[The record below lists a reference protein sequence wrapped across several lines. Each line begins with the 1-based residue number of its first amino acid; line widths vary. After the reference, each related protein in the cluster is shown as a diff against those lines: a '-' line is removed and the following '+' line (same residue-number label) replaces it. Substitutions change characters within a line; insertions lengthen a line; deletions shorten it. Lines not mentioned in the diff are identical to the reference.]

1 MVLLGENVFSA
12 QVDHVTMKNVEAAA
26 GTDYL
31 IGRGHRRIAMIGAAA
46 QDRPVPGTS
55 TLRMKGYRQ
64 ALEAHGIASDPA
76 LELPAGTLAAR

>member
-1 MVLLGENVFSA
+1 
-12 QVDHVTMKNVEAAA
+12 
-26 GTDYL
+26 
-31 IGRGHRRIAMIGAAA
+31 MIGAAV